1 MEVIEDSR
9 AQEVYERH
17 VRPLSPAAQLRLMAL
32 TAQGLAES
40 EGGEAPERHSI
51 MELCGLGAEIWQGV
65 DAQQYVNELRSEWG
79 KRIVSDVVS
88 NRCS

>member
-17 VRPLSPAAQLRLMAL
+17 VRTLSPTAQLRLMAL

-40 EGGEAPERHSI
+40 EGGEAPPRRSI
-51 MELCGLGAEIWQGV
+51 MELCGLGSEIWRGV
-65 DAQQYVNELRSEWG
+65 DAQQYVNELRSEW
-79 KRIVSDVVS
+79 DDQPQ
-88 NRCS
+88 